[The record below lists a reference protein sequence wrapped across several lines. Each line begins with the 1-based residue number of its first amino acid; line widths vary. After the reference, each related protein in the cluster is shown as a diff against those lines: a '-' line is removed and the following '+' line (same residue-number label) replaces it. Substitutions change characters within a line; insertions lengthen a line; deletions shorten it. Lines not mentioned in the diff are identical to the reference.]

1 MSLDASRAD
10 PSGPWILSHGD
21 NLAARSQDG
30 LLLVAR
36 VLLGWI
42 FVQSGWRKLMD
53 VPGFVATM
61 PRRGLPDFL
70 GYVAPPVEF
79 IGGLMILFGVATRYA
94 ALLILLFT
102 IVATFSSH
110 RYWDF
115 ADPAQRQAQ
124 HNNFWKNVSMMGGEI
139 LLFLTGAGRYSLD
152 RLLMR
157 VKG

>member
-1 MSLDASRAD
+1 MSVETST
-10 PSGPWILSHGD
+10 PQSPWILSQVDGV
-21 NLAARSQDG
+21 AARSQDV
-30 LLLVAR
+30 LLLLGR

-53 VPGFVATM
+53 VPAFVAAM

-102 IVATFSSH
+102 IIATFSSH

-115 ADPAQRQAQ
+115 ADPMQRQQQ
-124 HNNFWKNVSMMGGEI
+124 HTQFWKNISMMGGQI
-139 LLFLTGAGRYSLD
+139 LLFLTGAGRYSVD
-152 RLLMR
+152 RLLSR
-157 VKG
+157 NRG